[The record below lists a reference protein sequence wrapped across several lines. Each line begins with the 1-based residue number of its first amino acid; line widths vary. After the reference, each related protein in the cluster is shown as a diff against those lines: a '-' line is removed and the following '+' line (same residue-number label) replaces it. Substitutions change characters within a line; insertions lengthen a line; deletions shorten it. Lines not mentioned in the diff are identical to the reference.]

1 MKILKY
7 FLLCLTL
14 LNFFQLSAQQFAF
27 TGGST
32 GFDEATDVAT
42 DGSGNIYMTGYYSLT
57 AGFGAN
63 SLTSSGQSDI
73 FIVKTNASGT
83 VQWAISAGGTGS
95 DRGVSIKADN
105 AGNVYVTGFYSGT
118 ANFGGTSIT
127 SNSTSQD
134 VFVAKYD
141 SNGQII
147 WVKSGGGSSG
157 DQGNGIT
164 VDDNGNVIV
173 TGQFSGVANFGALS
187 ITSQNN
193 PTTGIP
199 SNDIFIIKYNST
211 GVEQWLKKG
220 SAKDNDRGIDVAVDG
235 SGDIYITGQF
245 SDTVTFDVM
254 HPNTLQNATFLV
266 KYNALGVEQ
275 WFRRMGGNQAIAYGI
290 TCDNT
295 NNVIITGDFLGNLLI
310 FNGNAIEQ
318 TLTNTYSNRIFLIKF
333 SATGN
338 LIWSESEGS
347 DNEVSSRSLINDASG
362 SLYITGY
369 FGCKFNEFADEYGQG
384 TFNSVGFRDVFV
396 AKYNSSGVRQ
406 WMRNFGGHLNDVVG
420 GIAISNNIP
429 VITGS
434 YLGRL
439 IVPSKTGANCPN
451 SVGIN
456 NLASTATYCNDPNYL
471 IFRAFNNVGNSD
483 YFITNLIDDTR
494 EPYDFYKRSGS
505 ASCVRPQVEVCINNA
520 LPDNVCLLQDS
531 VIGCP
536 PLLLSASTNTSSNGP
551 SSNGNGISAGPLFN
565 YLWSN
570 TVNTRTNNISTSGTH
585 WVRITS
591 ADGCFTSSDTIRARV
606 HPRPAKPTIS
616 DDVVINTNA
625 GIPLPIDLCAG
636 DTAIVSAGSLGGLTP
651 TWTGPGIPGGF
662 SNDSIYVFTQGNYSV
677 TVTNSFGCTNSNTIS
692 VTINPDFDTIV
703 PKLKILSQGPI
714 TDTISVCSNE
724 SIQVLLYDS
733 ISNPN
738 GTGGSPIPGAS
749 NAVVVWTA
757 TPPGQVSGTG
767 TTGTIL
773 ATGSGSFIVT
783 AMLIRTNFCDTDT
796 VVATIPV
803 TINVL
808 PAPVAV
814 AGVVGPPKIC
824 PGDTVLLV
832 ANYNAPGSWSGSNY
846 IGSSTGDSIY
856 ITTAGNYSYVV
867 TVTDTANGCSSTATG
882 SINVQ
887 GFSAPSITNQPSNG
901 LICPGDSVQILV
913 NLSSGNFDWFGPT
926 GLLNDS
932 TNSIYVNTP
941 GFYYAVLVD
950 PSGCNL
956 VSNTIEVK
964 QYTTPDIQAFPGA
977 NFCVGTSATLLVFAS
992 DTSGINWL
1000 PPLSGNALSQIV
1012 NTPGTYSCSIT
1023 VCGITTIADVTV
1035 NEVQPVINFSFVGP
1049 TVLCLNDSVVISA
1062 SAGSNYQWSQGSTT
1076 QEITIFQP
1084 GSYWVNMV
1092 DPQGCSGRSD
1102 TLEITAGP
1110 ISPSPI
1116 VPDTFACL
1124 GTITTVTAFGNGD
1137 IFWYL
1142 QPNTDSVYATG
1153 NTIITPPVVGTQ
1165 TYYVTNQDT
1174 NKCES
1179 QKVPVDVTIR
1189 ETSLMPNIEL
1199 SDSVLCIG
1207 DTIELFTDFYPDAVY
1222 QWGGP
1227 QGTVPQGNEAF
1238 YVFTDSI
1245 LAVFSINISDIY
1257 CASPPNFDSA
1267 YVAEVITSPTFALS
1281 CNEICQTERLELN
1294 YSMDSLQTVWILP
1307 NGSTVANNSLST
1319 TVSANNS
1326 SYGLYLQGGI
1336 CRSAILPIEIDV
1348 VDCEQPFPNV
1358 FTPNNDG
1365 INDVFKLPDTHNVTI
1380 ENFKLYNRYGFLLDE
1395 WQRGLKVLWD
1405 GTANGAELPD
1415 GVYYYVAEFEVCGE
1429 AQKPVKGF
1437 VHIMR

>member
-1 MKILKY
+1 MRILKY
-7 FLLCLTL
+7 YLLL
-14 LNFFQLSAQQFAF
+14 LLLIDFMQISAQQFAF

-57 AGFGAN
+57 ASFGAN

-83 VQWAISAGGTGS
+83 IQWAVSAGGSGS

-105 AGNVYVTGFYSGT
+105 SGNVYVTGFYSGT
-118 ANFGGTSIT
+118 ANFGTISIT

-147 WVKSGGGSSG
+147 WVKTGGGSSG

-164 VDDNGNVIV
+164 IDGSGNVIV
-173 TGQFSGVANFGALS
+173 TGQFSGTANFGALS

-193 PTTGIP
+193 PTSGIP
-199 SNDIFIIKYNST
+199 SNDIFIVKYNSS

-220 SAKDNDRGIDVAVDG
+220 SANENDRGIDVAVDG

-266 KYNALGVEQ
+266 KYSASGVEQ
-275 WFRRMGGNQAIAYGI
+275 WFKRMGGNQAIAYGI

-310 FNGNAIEQ
+310 FDGNAIGQ
-318 TLTNTYSNRIFLIKF
+318 TLTNTYSNRIFLLKF
-333 SATGN
+333 SPTGTF
-338 LIWSESEGS
+338 IWGEVEGSESEL
-347 DNEVSSRSLINDASG
+347 SSRSLTNDGSG
-362 SLYITGY
+362 NLFITGY
-369 FGCKFNEFADEYGQG
+369 FKCKLNEFADEYGQG
-384 TFNSVGFRDVFV
+384 TFNSVGYRDVFV
-396 AKYNSSGVRQ
+396 AKYNSAGTRQ
-406 WMRNFGGHLNDVVG
+406 WMRNFGGHDNDVVG
-420 GIAISNNIP
+420 GIAISNNLP
-429 VITGS
+429 VIAGS
-434 YLGRL
+434 NLGRL
-439 IVPSKTGANCPN
+439 IVPSKSGAITPS

-456 NLASTATYCNDPNYL
+456 NISNTSTYCNDQNYL
-471 IFRAFNNVGNSD
+471 LFRAFNNTGNSD

-494 EPYDFYKRSGS
+494 EPYDFYKRDGS
-505 ASCVRPQVEVCINNA
+505 AGCVRPTVDVCINTA
-520 LPDNVCLLQDS
+520 LPDNICYLPDS

-536 PLLLSASTNTSSNGP
+536 PILLSASTNTSANGP
-551 SSNGNGISAGPLFN
+551 TTNGNNISAGPIFN
-565 YLWSN
+565 YLWNN
-570 TVNTRTNNISTSGTH
+570 TVNTRTNNISTSGTY
-585 WVRITS
+585 WVKITS
-591 ADGCFTSSDTIRARV
+591 VDGCFTSSDTIRARV
-606 HPRPAKPTIS
+606 HPRPAKPTIT
-616 DDVVINTNA
+616 DNVVVNSNA
-625 GIPLPIDLCAG
+625 SITVPIDLCAG
-636 DTAIVSAGSLGGLTP
+636 DTAIISVGSLAGLNP
-651 TWTGPGIPGGF
+651 SWTGPGIPGGF
-662 SNDSIYVFTQGNYSV
+662 NNDTILAFTQGNYAV
-677 TVTNSFGCTNSNTIS
+677 TVTNSFGCTNSNS
-692 VTINPDFDTIV
+692 VTVNINPDFDTII
-703 PKLKILSQGPI
+703 PKLRIISPTPI
-714 TDTISVCSNE
+714 NDTVSVCSNE
-724 SIQVLLYDS
+724 TIQILLYDS
-733 ISNPN
+733 ISNPT
-738 GTGGSPIPGAS
+738 GTGGTPIPGAS
-749 NAVVVWTA
+749 SATIIWSA
-757 TPPGQVSGTG
+757 TPPAIASGTG
-767 TTGTIL
+767 TTGTVIV
-773 ATGSGSFIVT
+773 TDSSSFIVT

-796 VVATIPV
+796 VVVSIPV
-803 TINVL
+803 NVNVL
-808 PAPVAV
+808 PAPVAL
-814 AGVVGPPKIC
+814 AGVVGPSKIC

-832 ANYNAPGSWSGSNY
+832 ANYNIQGSWSGSNY

-867 TVTDTANGCSSTATG
+867 TVTDTVNGCTSTATG
-882 SINVQ
+882 SANVQ
-887 GFSAPSITNQPSNG
+887 GFSPPSITNQPSNG
-901 LICPGDSVQILV
+901 LICPGDSVQIIA
-913 NLSSGNFDWFGPT
+913 NNPSGDFDWFGPT
-926 GLLNDS
+926 GLLTDTVS
-932 TNSIYVNTP
+932 SIFVNTP

-964 QYTTPDIQAFPGA
+964 QYTTPDIQAFPGV

-992 DTSGINWL
+992 DTTGINWL

-1035 NEVQPVINFSFVGP
+1035 NEVFPIIDFSFVGP
-1049 TVLCLNDSVVISA
+1049 TVLCLDDSVVISA
-1062 SAGSNYQWSQGSTT
+1062 SAGSNYQWSQGATT

-1102 TLEITAGP
+1102 TLVITAGP
-1110 ISPSPI
+1110 ISPSPS

-1124 GTITTVTAFGNGD
+1124 GNTTTVTAFGNGD

-1153 NTIITPPVVGTQ
+1153 NSIITPPIIGTQ
-1165 TYYVTNQDT
+1165 TYYVSNQDT

-1179 QKVPVDVTIR
+1179 QKIPVDVTIR
-1189 ETSLMPNIEL
+1189 ETSLTPNIDL
-1199 SDSVLCIG
+1199 NANIFCIG
-1207 DTIELFTDFYPDAVY
+1207 DTVELFTDFYPDAIY

-1227 QGTVPQGNEAF
+1227 QGTVPQGNEAY

-1257 CASPPNFDSA
+1257 CSSPPNFDTASI
-1267 YVAEVITSPTFALS
+1267 AEVIPDPLFALS
-1281 CNEICQTERLELN
+1281 CNEICQTETLQLN
-1294 YSMDSLQTVWILP
+1294 YSMDSLQTVWVLP
-1307 NGSTVANNSLST
+1307 NGNTIANSSLST
-1319 TVSANNS
+1319 SVNSNNS
-1326 SYGLYLQGGI
+1326 SYGVYLQGKT
-1336 CRSAILPIEIDV
+1336 CKSSILPVEIDV

-1405 GTANGAELPD
+1405 GTANGATLPD